1 MPVVSRG
8 LEGIVAAETQIGDVR
23 GDIGQLIYR
32 GYDINELAGKVSFE
46 EVVFLLWH
54 GRLPRERELEM
65 LTTALRAERE
75 LPQGVVDFIVKAPK
89 TAAPIDIMRT
99 GVSMLGCYPTVRH
112 DLDIAEP
119 LAIAIKL
126 VAQIGIMAAY
136 FHRARNGKELPRIRK
151 DLSEAAHFL
160 WLMTGEEPKAEAV

>member
-8 LEGIVAAETQIGDVR
+8 LEGIIAAETQIGDVR
-23 GDIGQLIYR
+23 GDVGQLIYR

-46 EVVFLLWH
+46 ETVFLLWH
-54 GRLPRERELEM
+54 GRLPRQRELDL

-75 LPQGVVDFIVKAPK
+75 LPQGVIDFIVKAPK

-99 GVSMLGCYPTVRH
+99 GVSMLGCYPTIRH
-112 DLDIAEP
+112 DLDMAEP

-126 VAQIGIMAAY
+126 VAQIGIVAAY
-136 FHRARNGKELPRIRK
+136 FHRARNGRRRWHSP
-151 DLSEAAHFL
+151 
-160 WLMTGEEPKAEAV
+160 MGG

>member
-8 LEGIVAAETQIGDVR
+8 LEGIIAAETQIGDVR

-54 GRLPRERELEM
+54 GRLPRPRELDS

-75 LPQGVVDFIVKAPK
+75 LPQGVLDF
-89 TAAPIDIMRT
+89 
-99 GVSMLGCYPTVRH
+99 
-112 DLDIAEP
+112 
-119 LAIAIKL
+119 
-126 VAQIGIMAAY
+126 MA
-136 FHRARNGKELPRIRK
+136 HR
-151 DLSEAAHFL
+151 
-160 WLMTGEEPKAEAV
+160 W